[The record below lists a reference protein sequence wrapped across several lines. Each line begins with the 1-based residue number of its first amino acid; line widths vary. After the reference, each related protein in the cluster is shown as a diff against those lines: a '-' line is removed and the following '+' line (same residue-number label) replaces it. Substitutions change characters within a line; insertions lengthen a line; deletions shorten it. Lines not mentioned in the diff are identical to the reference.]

1 MPRPIYIIV
10 KLRTSILPPL
20 KIIAAIHLFLSLFP
34 FFSSLLLSFT
44 PFPLFFLS
52 FSTTTSAQ
60 WKRRPRAWLAQPT
73 PILFTNNRGM
83 ERDERLLSSFEMCA
97 RPNEL
102 QVIGFFSS
110 PWISAEKFPIRRL
123 MPVLSVEEFSEK
135 NEGRKRDEHR
145 WVRFTSSVVFPFFF
159 FWNWKKE
166 KIRT

>member
-1 MPRPIYIIV
+1 
-10 KLRTSILPPL
+10 
-20 KIIAAIHLFLSLFP
+20 
-34 FFSSLLLSFT
+34 
-44 PFPLFFLS
+44 
-52 FSTTTSAQ
+52 
-60 WKRRPRAWLAQPT
+60 
-73 PILFTNNRGM
+73 M

-110 PWISAEKFPIRRL
+110 PWISTEKFPIRRP

-159 FWNWKKE
+159 FEIGKKKKYGRKAREYRHGGDEGEKKE
-166 KIRT
+166 GGRKGEM

>member
-1 MPRPIYIIV
+1 
-10 KLRTSILPPL
+10 
-20 KIIAAIHLFLSLFP
+20 
-34 FFSSLLLSFT
+34 
-44 PFPLFFLS
+44 
-52 FSTTTSAQ
+52 
-60 WKRRPRAWLAQPT
+60 
-73 PILFTNNRGM
+73 M

-159 FWNWKKE
+159 FFEIGKKKKYGRKAREYRHGGDEGEKKE
-166 KIRT
+166 GGRKGEM